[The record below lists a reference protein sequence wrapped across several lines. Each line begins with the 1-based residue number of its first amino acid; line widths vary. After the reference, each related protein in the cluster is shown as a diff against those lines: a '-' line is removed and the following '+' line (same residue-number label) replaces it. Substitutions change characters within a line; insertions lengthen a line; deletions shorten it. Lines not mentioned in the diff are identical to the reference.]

1 MTADNELKIELIN
14 SVLEYAT
21 QMNTLELS
29 FSKLDDENPEKDYF
43 PEYKKKYLHIFK
55 KYCTDKKRS
64 YGGQGD
70 SYGEPAQY
78 DGIENSIE
86 QKTELKTKSRAEV
99 YFKTKNSFDA
109 EYLFVLLK
117 KSGEWKIDSAKYKWY
132 KQEKWKTLH
141 L

>member
-1 MTADNELKIELIN
+1 MTDTDLQNELIN
-14 SVLEYAT
+14 SALEYAT
-21 QMNTLELS
+21 QMNTLELR
-29 FSKLDDENPEKDYF
+29 FSKLDDENPGTDYF
-43 PEYKKKYLHIFK
+43 PEYKEKYLGIFN
-55 KYCTDKKRS
+55 KYCTNKKRS

-78 DGIENSIE
+78 DGIEDSIE

-132 KQEKWKTLH
+132 KQEKWDTLH